1 MNKVLFYIL
10 LLALSNIEIA
20 LAQYK
25 RPREMGIEIGIFKPG
40 KWNAITDVYGVEVGH
55 ETIIQ
60 GNNVRTGVTIIK
72 PHDGNI
78 FDDKVMAA
86 VHVTN
91 GFGKALGFTQINELG
106 TIETPIALTNTLN
119 VFLVANAIVAVSYTH
134 LTLPT
139 SRAV

>member
-10 LLALSNIEIA
+10 LLALLNIEIA
-20 LAQYK
+20 LSQYK

-40 KWNAITDVYGVEVGH
+40 KWNAITDVNGVEVGH

-78 FDDKVMAA
+78 FDDKV
-86 VHVTN
+86 T
-91 GFGKALGFTQINELG
+91 
-106 TIETPIALTNTLN
+106 
-119 VFLVANAIVAVSYTH
+119 VSYTH
-134 LTLPT
+134 L
-139 SRAV
+139 RAHET

>member
-1 MNKVLFYIL
+1 
-10 LLALSNIEIA
+10 
-20 LAQYK
+20 
-25 RPREMGIEIGIFKPG
+25 MGIEIGIFKPG
-40 KWNAITDVYGVEVGH
+40 KWNAITDVNGVEVGH

-106 TIETPIALTNTLN
+106 TIETPIALT
-119 VFLVANAIVAVSYTH
+119 VKANA
-134 LTLPT
+134 LTLAPPLIIPHLRFLI
-139 SRAV
+139 SCLLVD